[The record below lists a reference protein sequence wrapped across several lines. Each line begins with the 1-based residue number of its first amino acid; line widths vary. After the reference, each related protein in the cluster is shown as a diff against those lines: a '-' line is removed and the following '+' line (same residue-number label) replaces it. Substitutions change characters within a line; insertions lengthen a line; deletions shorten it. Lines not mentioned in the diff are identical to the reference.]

1 MASHPQTVGESQR
14 FVGDWVN
21 YCAMPPVEK
30 KRSHTRPPERGLS
43 LSEHELATAGN
54 LLAEFLV
61 SFERS
66 LDHRPVMPVLDRDQL
81 SDLLTTPFP
90 NVGKGVEWL
99 FRNIQENVVPNCTTV
114 AHRRFL
120 AYVLGPPNGIA
131 PYAEAV
137 AAALNQNCN
146 FWQLSPAASV
156 IERRVISW
164 LGSLFG
170 YPETAGGI
178 LTSGGSM
185 ANLMALRVAM
195 HEKAPID
202 LHKTGLSGLASPL
215 VVYTSAEAHRSVD
228 KGAAILGL
236 GSDHVHKIPV
246 DADFRLRVDLLQ
258 AAIEA
263 DRRAGATPFCVVAA
277 AGTVNTGAI
286 DSIDEIGDLCDRESL
301 WLHVDGAYG
310 ALFVLSNQMKD
321 WLFSC
326 GRADS
331 ITLDPHKLL
340 FAPLEAGC
348 LLVRNREKLRKT
360 FHFTSPYLSAEQD
373 PLLMN
378 FLEYGPQLSRGFKA
392 FKIWCSLQVFGIQA
406 FRTATERM
414 LELSRYMAAR
424 VMAEPSLELMA
435 PVQLTAVCFRFKNG
449 ASTQTILARLAEEG
463 TALLGPVRIKGRDG
477 IRACIT
483 NYRTN
488 ESDIDLVLDRLLQL
502 GRAAGPS
509 SSS

>member
-1 MASHPQTVGESQR
+1 
-14 FVGDWVN
+14 
-21 YCAMPPVEK
+21 
-30 KRSHTRPPERGLS
+30 
-43 LSEHELATAGN
+43 
-54 LLAEFLV
+54 
-61 SFERS
+61 
-66 LDHRPVMPVLDRDQL
+66 LDRNQL
-81 SDLLTTPFP
+81 SDLFATPFP
-90 NVGKGVEWL
+90 DVGIGVELL
-99 FRNIQENVVPNCTTV
+99 FRDIQEKVVPNCTTV

-131 PYAEAV
+131 PYAEAI

-156 IERRVISW
+156 IERKVISW

-185 ANLMALRVAM
+185 ATLMALSVAM

-202 LHKTGLSGLASPL
+202 LHKTGLSALASPL
-215 VVYTSAEAHRSVD
+215 VLYTSAEAHRSVD

-236 GSDHVHKIPV
+236 GSDHVRKIPV

-258 AAIEA
+258 AAIA
-263 DRRAGATPFCVVAA
+263 GDRRAGATPFCVVAA

-286 DSIDEIGDLCDRESL
+286 DSIDDIADLCARESL

-321 WLFSC
+321 RLFSC

-331 ITLDPHKLL
+331 IALDPHKLL

-348 LLVRNREKLRKT
+348 LIVRNRDQLRNT
-360 FHFTSPYLSAEQD
+360 FHFTSSYLPDEQD
-373 PLLMN
+373 PLLIN

-392 FKIWCSLQVFGIQA
+392 FKIWCSLQAFGVQA
-406 FRTATERM
+406 FRIAAERM
-414 LELSRYMAAR
+414 LGLSRYMAAR
-424 VMAEPSLELMA
+424 VTSEPLLELMA
-435 PVQLTAVCFRFKNG
+435 PVRLTAVCFRFKNG
-449 ASTQTILARLAEEG
+449 ASNHTILARLAEEG
-463 TALLGPVRIKGRDG
+463 TALLGPVHINGRDG

-483 NYRTN
+483 NYRTC
-488 ESDIDLVLDRLLQL
+488 ESDVDLVVDRLLQL
-502 GRAAGPS
+502 EKDGPHNS
-509 SSS
+509 P

>member
-1 MASHPQTVGESQR
+1 MQR
-14 FVGDWVN
+14 PLN
-21 YCAMPPVEK
+21 
-30 KRSHTRPPERGLS
+30 LS
-43 LSEHELATAGN
+43 DRELATAGK
-54 LLAEFLV
+54 LLTEFLR

-66 LDHRPVMPVLDRDQL
+66 LDDRHVMPLLDRSQL
-81 SDLLTTPFP
+81 TELFATPFP
-90 NVGKGVEWL
+90 EAGIGVESL
-99 FRNIQENVVPNCTTV
+99 FRDIQEKVLPNCTTV

-131 PYAEAV
+131 PFAEAV

-156 IERRVISW
+156 IERKVVSW

-185 ANLMALRVAM
+185 ANLMALSVAM

-202 LHKTGLSGLASPL
+202 LRKAGLSSLASPL
-215 VVYTSAEAHRSVD
+215 VVYTSAEAHRSVE
-228 KGAAILGL
+228 KGAAIFGLGL
-236 GSDHVHKIPV
+236 DHVRKIPV
-246 DADFRLRVDLLQ
+246 DADFRLKVDLLEK
-258 AAIEA
+258 AIDD
-263 DRRAGATPFCVVAA
+263 DRQAGATPFCVVAA

-286 DSIDEIGDLCDRESL
+286 DSIGDIADLCTHENL

-310 ALFVLSNQMKD
+310 ALFILSDQMKD
-321 WLFSC
+321 RLFSC

-331 ITLDPHKLL
+331 IALDPHKLL

-348 LLVRNREKLRKT
+348 LIVRNRDKLRDT
-360 FHFTSPYLSAEQD
+360 FHFTSSYLTVEND
-373 PLLMN
+373 PLLTN

-392 FKIWCSLQVFGIQA
+392 FKIWCSLQVFGVQA
-406 FRTATERM
+406 FRTAADRM
-414 LELSRYMAAR
+414 LELARYMAAR
-424 VMAEPSLELMA
+424 VTAEPVLELLA

-449 ASTQTILARLAEEG
+449 ASSGAVLARLVEEG
-463 TALLGPVRIKGRDG
+463 TALLGPVHIGGRDG

-483 NYRTN
+483 NYRTT
-488 ESDIDLVLDRLLQL
+488 ESDIDLVMDRLVQL
-502 GRAAGPS
+502 GMAAGPQR
-509 SSS
+509 

>member
-1 MASHPQTVGESQR
+1 MQR
-14 FVGDWVN
+14 
-21 YCAMPPVEK
+21 P
-30 KRSHTRPPERGLS
+30 LS
-43 LSEHELATAGN
+43 LSDRELATAGS
-54 LLAEFLV
+54 LLTEFLR
-61 SFERS
+61 SFEAS
-66 LDHRPVMPVLDRDQL
+66 LDDRRVMPVLDRNQL
-81 SDLLTTPFP
+81 SELFTTEFP
-90 NVGKGVEWL
+90 ETGIGVESL
-99 FRNIQENVVPNCTTV
+99 FRDIQEKVLPNCTTV

-156 IERRVISW
+156 IERKVISW
-164 LGSLFG
+164 LVSLFG

-185 ANLMALRVAM
+185 ANLMALSVAM

-202 LHKTGLSGLASPL
+202 LRKSGLASLASPL
-215 VVYTSAEAHRSVD
+215 VVYTSAEAHRSVE

-236 GSDHVHKIPV
+236 GLDQVRKIPV
-246 DADFRLRVDLLQ
+246 DADFLLRVDLLEK
-258 AAIEA
+258 AIED
-263 DRRAGATPFCVVAA
+263 DRRTGATPFCVVAA

-286 DSIDEIGDLCDRESL
+286 DAIGDIADLCAHENL

-310 ALFVLSNQMKD
+310 ALFILSDQMKD
-321 WLFSC
+321 RLSAC

-331 ITLDPHKLL
+331 IALDPHKLL

-348 LLVRNREKLRKT
+348 LIVRNSDNLRDT
-360 FHFTSPYLSAEQD
+360 FHFTSSYLTVEHD

-392 FKIWCSLQVFGIQA
+392 FKIWCSLQVFGIRA
-406 FRTATERM
+406 FRMAADRM
-414 LELSRYMAAR
+414 LELARYMAAR
-424 VMAEPSLELMA
+424 VMAEPSLELLA

-449 ASTQTILARLAEEG
+449 AGSRAVLARLVEEG
-463 TALLGPVRIKGRDG
+463 TALLGPVHIGGRDG
-477 IRACIT
+477 MRACIT
-483 NYRTN
+483 NYRTS
-488 ESDIDLVLDRLLQL
+488 ESDIDLIMDRVVQL
-502 GRAAGPS
+502 GRAAGALS
-509 SSS
+509 HA

>member
-1 MASHPQTVGESQR
+1 MQR
-14 FVGDWVN
+14 T
-21 YCAMPPVEK
+21 EK
-30 KRSHTRPPERGLS
+30 QRPPERTLS
-43 LSEHELATAGN
+43 LTDHELATAGN
-54 LLAEFLV
+54 LLAEFLR

-66 LDHRPVMPVLDRDQL
+66 LDDRRVMPVLDRNQL
-81 SDLLTTPFP
+81 SELFATPFP
-90 NVGKGVEWL
+90 DVGIGIESL
-99 FRNIQENVVPNCTTV
+99 FRDIQEKVLPNCTTI

-156 IERRVISW
+156 IERKVISW

-185 ANLMALRVAM
+185 ANLMALSVAM
-195 HEKAPID
+195 HEKTPLNLRKA
-202 LHKTGLSGLASPL
+202 GLSTLASPL
-215 VVYTSAEAHRSVD
+215 VVYTSAEAHRSIE

-236 GSDHVHKIPV
+236 GTDHVRKIPV
-246 DADFRLRVDLLQ
+246 DSTFRLRVDLLQ
-258 AAIEA
+258 RAIDE
-263 DRRAGATPFCVVAA
+263 DRRTGLTPFCVVATV
-277 AGTVNTGAI
+277 GTVNTGAI
-286 DSIDEIGDLCDRESL
+286 DLIDDIAALCTRESL

-310 ALFVLSNQMKD
+310 ALFILSNQMKD
-321 WLFSC
+321 CLYSC

-331 ITLDPHKLL
+331 IALDPHKML

-348 LLVRNREKLRKT
+348 LIVRNRDKLRDT
-360 FHFTSPYLSAEQD
+360 FHFSSSYLSVEQD
-373 PLLMN
+373 SLMTN

-392 FKIWCSLQVFGIQA
+392 FKIWCSIQAFGIQA
-406 FRTATERM
+406 FRIAAERM
-414 LELSRYMAAR
+414 LELSRYMAER
-424 VMAEPSLELMA
+424 VMAEPSLELLA

-449 ASTQTILARLAEEG
+449 ANSHTILARLVAEG
-463 TALLGPVRIKGRDG
+463 TALLGPVHINGRDG

-483 NYRTN
+483 NYRTSKN
-488 ESDIDLVLDRLLQL
+488 DIDFVVDRLLRL
-502 GRAAGPS
+502 GES
-509 SSS
+509 LDTNDNL

>member
-1 MASHPQTVGESQR
+1 MQPE
-14 FVGDWVN
+14 
-21 YCAMPPVEK
+21 EE
-30 KRSHTRPPERGLS
+30 RSKSRPPERPLTLS
-43 LSEHELATAGN
+43 DHELATAGN
-54 LLAEFLV
+54 LLTEFLR

-66 LDHRPVMPVLDRDQL
+66 LDRRRVMPVLNRKQL
-81 SDLLTTPFP
+81 SELFATPFP
-90 NVGKGVEWL
+90 DVGLGVESL
-99 FRNIQENVVPNCTTV
+99 FRDIQEKVLPNCTTV

-156 IERRVISW
+156 IERKVIAW

-185 ANLMALRVAM
+185 ANLMALSVAM
-195 HEKAPID
+195 HEKAPVD
-202 LHKTGLSGLASPL
+202 LRKAGLSALASPL
-215 VVYTSAEAHRSVD
+215 VVYTSTEAHRSVE
-228 KGAAILGL
+228 KAVAILGL
-236 GSDHVHKIPV
+236 GLDHVRKIPV
-246 DADFRLRVDLLQ
+246 DSDFRLRLDLLGR
-258 AAIEA
+258 AIEE

-286 DSIDEIGDLCDRESL
+286 DSIEAIADLCARENL

-310 ALFVLSNQMKD
+310 ALFVLCEQMKD
-321 WLFSC
+321 CLLSC

-331 ITLDPHKLL
+331 IALDPHKLL

-348 LLVRNREKLRKT
+348 LIVRNGDQLRTT
-360 FHFTSPYLSAEQD
+360 FHFTSSYLSVEQD

-392 FKIWCSLQVFGIQA
+392 FKIWCSLQAFGVEA
-406 FRTATERM
+406 FRIAADRM
-414 LELSRYMAAR
+414 LQLSQYMAAR
-424 VMAEPSLELMA
+424 VMAEPSMELLA

-449 ASTQTILARLAEEG
+449 ARSQTVLARLVEEG
-463 TALLGPVRIKGRDG
+463 TALLGPVHINGRDG

-483 NYRTN
+483 NHRTR
-488 ESDIDLVLDRLLQL
+488 EIDIDLVMDRLLEL
-502 GRAAGPS
+502 GEEEADTQARS
-509 SSS
+509 R